1 MHDIDLIALLLT
13 IIVILVAIWFFRKV
27 LILVAI
33 LIVIAVLAYIF
44 LQNNPNAGSGQ
55 FNKFKPQA
63 QNTNLL
69 ESFRDN
75 YCSILYDRDD
85 SLLCLDIV
93 EPIYNDIVKNYN
105 LDSVESLNKRQFINL
120 IIEVAKRNKG
130 QILRN
135 LERDNALYLWKDFVA
150 DIKDFNI
157 F

>member
-13 IIVILVAIWFFRKV
+13 IIVILIAIWFFRRI
-27 LILVAI
+27 LILVAV
-33 LIVIAVLAYIF
+33 LIVIAVLGYIF
-44 LQNNPNAGSGQ
+44 LQNNPGSGQ
-55 FNKFKPQA
+55 FNMTKPQA
-63 QNTNLL
+63 QKTSLL

-75 YCSILYDRDD
+75 YCGLLYDRDD

-93 EPIYNDIVKNYN
+93 EPIYNDIVKNYD
-105 LDSVESLNKRQFINL
+105 LDSVESLNKRQFVNL

-130 QILRN
+130 KIISN
-135 LERDNALYLWKDFVA
+135 LKRDDALYLWKDFVA

>member
-1 MHDIDLIALLLT
+1 MQNIDLIALLLT
-13 IIVILVAIWFFRKV
+13 IIVILIAIWFFRKV

-33 LIVIAVLAYIF
+33 LIVVAVLAYIF
-44 LQNNPNAGSGQ
+44 LQNNPNSVGFHKQ
-55 FNKFKPQA
+55 LPQA
-63 QNTNLL
+63 KQTHLL
-69 ESFRDN
+69 ESFKDN

-93 EPIYNDIVKNYN
+93 EPIYNDIVKNYD
-105 LDSVESLNKRQFINL
+105 LDSVETLNKQQFINL
-120 IIEVAKRNKG
+120 IIEVARRNKG
-130 QILRN
+130 RILRN

>member
-1 MHDIDLIALLLT
+1 MQNIDLIALLLT
-13 IIVILVAIWFFRKV
+13 IIVILIAIWFFRKV

-33 LIVIAVLAYIF
+33 LIVVAVLAYIF
-44 LQNNPNAGSGQ
+44 LQNNPNSGQ
-55 FNKFKPQA
+55 FHRQWPQQKA
-63 QNTNLL
+63 QTHLL
-69 ESFRDN
+69 ESFKDN

-93 EPIYNDIVKNYN
+93 EPIYNDIVKNYD
-105 LDSVESLNKRQFINL
+105 LDSVETLNKQQFINL
-120 IIEVAKRNKG
+120 IIEVARRNKG
-130 QILRN
+130 RILRN